1 MATAYA
7 QREGRE
13 RPGRRAHL
21 GRRITHWGL
30 NTLLV
35 VLILLIL
42 SPIVFMVL
50 TSLRPRADISDPEAP
65 LLPAVPLWTN
75 YVEMWDYVE
84 FGPLFQNSMI
94 VVGTATVVGTFFAA
108 LAGYALARFR
118 FPGADA
124 YGLTVMS
131 TQLIPGTLFFIP
143 LFLTFLWIK
152 NTFGVPLTGHNLG
165 GIVLYIGFF
174 TPISTWILRGF
185 FATLPPDLEEQAM
198 IDGATRLGAFLRIVL
213 PLSLP
218 GIVSTAIYIFLTAW
232 DEMFFSYQLGIDT
245 IPVGIRRFVQ
255 GAAGTQLHYD
265 YMAAASVVTTIPL
278 TILFFALQRYFIR
291 GLTAGAVKN

>member
-1 MATAYA
+1 
-7 QREGRE
+7 
-13 RPGRRAHL
+13 L
-21 GRRITHWGL
+21 NKKLTHWAL
-30 NTLLV
+30 NALLAAIIV
-35 VLILLIL
+35 AILV
-42 SPIVFMVL
+42 PIAFMVV
-50 TSLRPRADISDPEAP
+50 TSLRPRADIADPTAP
-65 LLPAVPLWTN
+65 LIPPVLHFEN
-75 YVEMWDYVE
+75 YTKMWVYVE
-84 FGPLFQNSMI
+84 FGPLFRNSMI
-94 VVGTATVVGTFFAA
+94 VVGTATAVGTLFAA
-108 LAGYALARFR
+108 LAGYSLARFR

-152 NTFGVPLTGHNLG
+152 TTFGVPLTGNNLG

-185 FATLPPDLEEQAM
+185 FASLPPDLEEQAM
-198 IDGATRLGAFLRIVL
+198 VDGTTRLGAFLRIAL
-213 PLSLP
+213 PLALP

-232 DEMFFSYQLGIDT
+232 DEMFFSYQLGVMT

-278 TILFFALQRYFIR
+278 TILFLALQRHFIR
-291 GLTAGAVKN
+291 GLTAGAVK